1 MTMNKEQ
8 LQKEIKLDIKYGYTP
23 DIPTLRYSG
32 SAGVP
37 IFLWDDLREFSNF
50 KAVVGDEDDINN
62 HYLPEFY
69 KAVTKESYYAWY
81 NMGDSCYE
89 AFMLGHNDW
98 IKDVPVE
105 DYAKTIPQ
113 PVTGKI
119 VKVSLQLLT
128 DLDMYY
134 ENGKNFSRVK
144 IPVYQSSYTDLVREC
159 YTWVNTP
166 VQLRYFDVK
175 TKQYSLK
182 KGIDLTMM
190 QTVEVNGD
198 KFYEM

>member
-23 DIPTLRYSG
+23 DISTLRYTG
-32 SAGVP
+32 SVGVSV
-37 IFLWDDLREFSNF
+37 FLWDDLREFTNL
-50 KAVVGDEDDINN
+50 KEIVGDEDDIHN
-62 HYLPEFY
+62 HYISEFHQ
-69 KAVTKESYYAWY
+69 AVTKESYHAWY
-81 NMGDSCYE
+81 NVGSACYQ
-89 AFMLGHNDW
+89 AFLLGHNDW
-98 IKDVPVE
+98 LKDVPVE
-105 DYAKTIPQ
+105 DYAKPEAQ

-119 VKVSLQLLT
+119 VRVSLQLMT

-144 IPVYQSSYTDLVREC
+144 IPVYQSSYSDLVREC

-166 VQLRYFDVK
+166 VQLRYFDLK
-175 TKQYSLK
+175 TKQYTLR
-182 KGIDLTMM
+182 KGIDLTTMR
-190 QTVEVNGD
+190 TVDRNGK